1 MAKKHFVDYSNATSL
16 VEAIKLRFD
25 AVEGAYVFHGSIAFA
40 GLPAT
45 LTSTMVGW
53 TYNMNEEFTTDSR
66 FVEGAGKKYP
76 VGTNVSIADVGT
88 AQSPDLKFDVVA
100 GFIDV
105 DAIYTEITH
114 VAAMIADKFLETETY
129 EVGDI
134 VTHNNF
140 LYRFTTAQDTA
151 GAWDPTKVEDVTVEE
166 IINEVA
172 AAATAGIAGVNARID
187 KTQTDIA
194 PAFDATSG
202 TYAVGDLV
210 IYNDELYKFTT
221 AHDQAGAWVASE
233 VVKIDLDT
241 VVKTLQAADAAL
253 GGRIDLVRDDL
264 APEFDPVAGVY
275 AVGDIVTYQDVLY
288 KFTTAHA
295 TAGPWVA
302 AEVDDVTIIDLIEA
316 ADAESLSST
325 EVQTLID
332 ILNGVTPTP

>member
-1 MAKKHFVDYSNATSL
+1 MAKKHFVDMSNATAL
-16 VEAIKLRFD
+16 MEAIKLRFD
-25 AVEGAYVFHGSIAFA
+25 AVDGAYVFHGSVAFN

-45 LTSTMVGW
+45 LQASMVGW
-53 TYNMNEEFTTDSR
+53 TYNLTEEFTTDSR
-66 FVEGAGKKYP
+66 FVEGAGNVYP
-76 VGTNVSIADVGT
+76 AGTNVAIADVGT
-88 AQSPDLKFDVVA
+88 ASTPDLKFDVLA

-105 DAIYTEITH
+105 AAIYTEIGN

-140 LYRFTTAQDTA
+140 LYRFTTAQDVA
-151 GAWDPTKVEDVTVEE
+151 GAWDSSKVEDVTVEE

-172 AAATAGIAGVNARID
+172 AAATAGIAGANARID

-221 AHDQAGAWVASE
+221 AHDTPGAWVASE
-233 VVKIDLDT
+233 VTKINLDT

-253 GGRIDLVRDDL
+253 GGRIDLVRNDL

-288 KFTTAHA
+288 KFTTAHSV
-295 TAGPWVA
+295 AGPWVA

-316 ADAESLSST
+316 ADAESLTST
-325 EVQTLID
+325 EVQDLID
-332 ILNGVTPTP
+332 ILNGTVTP